1 MDNFATELS
10 AEAMA
15 LVGVIAV
22 IIQQVKGIKPIEDL
36 KARVPNIYN
45 IVSMG
50 LGIGA
55 AYMLAIPN
63 PIIAGIMMGL
73 MASGAYSA
81 TKKEIKT

>member
-45 IVSMG
+45 ILSMG